1 MERHSLR
8 YEKQSVAARI
18 ILAWGVARR
27 MALHLFRPGYIR
39 TSHATRQGA
48 CRRCGACCRLTV
60 VCPHV
65 CEEAGVASCNRHKQT
80 RLPNCVN
87 FPIDPRDLADRNR
100 IAPHE
105 PCGYSW

>member
-1 MERHSLR
+1 
-8 YEKQSVAARI
+8 
-18 ILAWGVARR
+18 

-39 TSHATRQGA
+39 ASHATRLGA

-65 CEEAGVASCNRHKQT
+65 CEEDGVASCNRHKQT

-87 FPIDPRDLADRNR
+87 FRSTDGIWPTATASPRTNRAVIRGRNLPDVR
-100 IAPHE
+100 PTN
-105 PCGYSW
+105 C